1 MYGCLHVAAIET
13 VVSET
18 DIFVSPT
25 DIFNIINPYQLFG
38 VGALAPRG
46 LPPFIGG
53 LCGDHSPH
61 RTTMTQTKCCS
72 FLHFGLRRGGC
83 TFAVCTDYS
92 SACGLF
98 DMVAACRRADRAGC

>member
-1 MYGCLHVAAIET
+1 MYGWLHVAAIET

-46 LPPFIGG
+46 LPSFIGS

-72 FLHFGLRRGGC
+72 F
-83 TFAVCTDYS
+83 FAFWVMVAAPSCLDYS
-92 SACGLF
+92 SGL
-98 DMVAACRRADRAGC
+98 VHLPARGC